1 LDLQKNDL
9 EIQWID
15 SGCLTEN
22 HGFSSSKYMVSG
34 FNFLLNQFC
43 KKDIQILYII
53 IYIYNYIYIQKKT
66 DIHLKSNEI
75 HQNSTVNPR
84 KCPSILEKSDMK
96 SPPPREVAP
105 QDPPLGTTVPLPWP
119 PPDQDDYMITRYTN
133 NWIYGGIIAIV
144 D

>member
-1 LDLQKNDL
+1 
-9 EIQWID
+9 
-15 SGCLTEN
+15 
-22 HGFSSSKYMVSG
+22 MVSG
-34 FNFLLNQFC
+34 FNFLLNQLC

-53 IYIYNYIYIQKKT
+53 IYIYIQKSP

-84 KCPSILEKSDMK
+84 KCPFFVEKSDMK

-119 PPDQDDYMITRYTN
+119 PPDQDDY
-133 NWIYGGIIAIV
+133 IAV
-144 D
+144 GQNGRPRGPQMLV